1 MAQEHLASDLSIY
14 RAHLGGE
21 RERSSPDL
29 RAVPGHTVPPH
40 RVPERDLASVDRLDN
55 LRQALVNRLLT
66 RRGELAAL
74 GHVQPTAVLRRIVEL
89 QLPGQPTGFLRR
101 KGLVQNR
108 WCMGVEVVQH
118 HPNHLRLRKD
128 FIHQPFYLLGQVL
141 PRPPLRHVDFPP
153 APQGLE
159 DQKQIAA
166 PPPLIF
172 VVHPLWLPRF
182 HRQGL
187 LDIGQQRIRP
197 FVKADDRSSWV
208 VRFGVQV
215 QHILHAPEEVRRDL
229 SDAPL
234 LLLPGLEI
242 ALGHPEYGSR
252 LYELIGQPNSAT
264 RRNLA
269 KLFVLE
275 ALAQEPRVDSQQI
288 QIDVQP
294 DPRDRTRVLIEI
306 RVRPVGEVSS
316 LSLQVP
322 FSFAR

>member
-1 MAQEHLASDLSIY
+1 MIRAPLKEIAMAQEHLASDLSIY

-66 RRGELAAL
+66 RRGELA
-74 GHVQPTAVLRRIVEL
+74 
-89 QLPGQPTGFLRR
+89 
-101 KGLVQNR
+101 
-108 WCMGVEVVQH
+108 
-118 HPNHLRLRKD
+118 
-128 FIHQPFYLLGQVL
+128 
-141 PRPPLRHVDFPP
+141 
-153 APQGLE
+153 
-159 DQKQIAA
+159 
-166 PPPLIF
+166 
-172 VVHPLWLPRF
+172 
-182 HRQGL
+182 
-187 LDIGQQRIRP
+187 
-197 FVKADDRSSWV
+197 
-208 VRFGVQV
+208 
-215 QHILHAPEEVRRDL
+215 
-229 SDAPL
+229 
-234 LLLPGLEI
+234 